1 MQVNDAAN
9 EEAVCAVCSVVCM
22 YVCIYMY
29 WQLLMMYGGEGK
41 KQASKVYD
49 AIDAPSLAFLLRGAA
64 ARFPQ
69 ETWYYVCNNNNSK
82 DKVSMMFLL
91 DGERGGAFII
101 EAWEG
106 K

>member
-49 AIDAPSLAFLLRGAA
+49 AIDAPSLAFLRGAA